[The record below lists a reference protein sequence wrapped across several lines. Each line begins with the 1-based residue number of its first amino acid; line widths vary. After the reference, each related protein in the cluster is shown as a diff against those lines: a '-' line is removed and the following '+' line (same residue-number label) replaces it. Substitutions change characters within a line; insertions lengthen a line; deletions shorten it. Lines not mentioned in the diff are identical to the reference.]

1 MTRSAIHFTV
11 IAGLVA
17 GLSGCSRGTPADEDR
32 YANRSVDLIVP
43 FAAGGAAD
51 LAARAFAEGLSD
63 ALGQSIVVVNRD
75 GAAGT
80 IGGGVV
86 AAAAADGYTLGFV
99 PGGVLTSQPHV
110 IDATYDLD
118 AFDYVCQVTERFL
131 IVSGQVDGPF
141 RSIADIAA
149 AAEAA
154 GGEVTYGHPG
164 VGTFPF
170 LFMEQFA
177 AAAGIELTGVPFRGD
192 SQSITNLLGGHVSL
206 AATAEGSIS
215 GQDVWPLGVWG
226 ATRRRC

>member
-1 MTRSAIHFTV
+1 MTRSAMHFTV

-131 IVSGQVDGPF
+131 IVSGPGDRCDRCAG
-141 RSIADIAA
+141 RSPARL
-149 AAEAA
+149 
-154 GGEVTYGHPG
+154 H
-164 VGTFPF
+164 
-170 LFMEQFA
+170 
-177 AAAGIELTGVPFRGD
+177 R
-192 SQSITNLLGGHVSL
+192 NRW
-206 AATAEGSIS
+206 IS
-215 GQDVWPLGVWG
+215 VRPVAL
-226 ATRRRC
+226 